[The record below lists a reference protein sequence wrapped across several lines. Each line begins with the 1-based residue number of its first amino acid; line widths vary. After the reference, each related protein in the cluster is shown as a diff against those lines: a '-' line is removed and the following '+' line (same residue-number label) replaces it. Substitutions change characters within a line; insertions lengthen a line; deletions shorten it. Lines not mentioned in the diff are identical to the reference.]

1 MTPKTDSRLLG
12 TWQSDRESTLAEWR
26 FPKRIT
32 PARRAKFRDIFGHLQ
47 VTYTRTR
54 IRGFLREYRFV
65 QRFEL
70 LGVDS
75 ESVVIRYE
83 DLLVHGTWPLI
94 HIHFVGRDR
103 YWISQGANR
112 EWFRRVDS
120 DGSGKGRSETKP
132 AT

>member
-1 MTPKTDSRLLG
+1 MTSKTDGRLLG

-32 PARRAKFRDIFGHLQ
+32 PAGRAKFRDIFGHLQ

-54 IRGFLREYRFV
+54 IRGFLRDYRFV
-65 QRFEL
+65 QRYEL

-75 ESVVIRYE
+75 ESVVIRHE
-83 DLLVHGTWPLI
+83 DLLVPGTWTLQ
-94 HIHFVGRDR
+94 HIHFVGHDR
-103 YWISQGANR
+103 YWISLGANR
-112 EWFRRVDS
+112 EWFKRVDS

-132 AT
+132 TT